1 MKIQAG
7 KEKVT
12 IIPATLTRN
21 TPGKSANQK
30 LRVAAYCRVST
41 DSEEQINSYKNQLA
55 YYTEKISSKA
65 EWKFA
70 GIYADEGITGTSM
83 KHREDFKRMLRA
95 CREGRIDLILCKSV
109 SRFGRNSV
117 DVLRTIRALRERGIG
132 VMFEKEA
139 VDTRTM
145 NSELILAFHSAFSQS
160 ESESIS
166 GNVRWGL
173 RKAYENGT
181 IQIGPNLYGFRREKD
196 GPVLIDEEKAAVIR
210 QIAQWFLDGDSLHTI
225 ADKLAQRH
233 ILSPKG
239 KETWSTATLRSLLT
253 NEKYKGDALLQKT
266 YRPSLF
272 SDRAV
277 QNDGDLPKYYVE
289 GVLPQILE
297 PEVFDRVQ
305 EELAMRGAKRPTSEK
320 AKTPFG
326 RYSGKYALSTL
337 VVCGKCGAL
346 YRRVTWY
353 RKGEKQIMWRCGT
366 RLDGKANCPD
376 SPTLEENKLQS
387 AVMEAISQQYIHK
400 EETLEVTMQGIR
412 SVLTPETADSEYTIR
427 TKINEL
433 QKERKALIA
442 KALEENDD
450 GKYDFQFLR
459 IKQELEQL
467 QSQLEGVQAVQKN
480 QAVDEARIA
489 EIAALLEKFK
499 ESELSFDDL
508 LVRKVVETVRVESA
522 SKLEITFK
530 DGNRKVVTLS
540 ERGDSRL
547 TTLLR

>member
-1 MKIQAG
+1 MKSTVPR
-7 KEKVT
+7 EPRKVT
-12 IIPATLTRN
+12 IIPAALKQVE
-21 TPGKSANQK
+21 PGRAANQK

-55 YYTEKISSKA
+55 YYTEKINSKT

-70 GIYADEGITGTSM
+70 GVYADEGITGTSM

-181 IQIGPNLYGFRREKD
+181 ISIGPNLYGFRKGQD
-196 GPVLIDEEKAAVIR
+196 GAVEIDEEKASVIR
-210 QIAQWFLDGDSLHTI
+210 QIARWFLDGDSLHAI
-225 ADKLAQRH
+225 VDKLAQRH
-233 ILSPKG
+233 IPSPKG
-239 KETWSTATLRSLLT
+239 KETWSTVTLRSLLT

-297 PEVFDRVQ
+297 PKVFDQVQ
-305 EELAMRGAKRPTSEK
+305 EELAKRSAKRPTSEK

-326 RYSGKYALSTL
+326 RYSGKYALSAL

-376 SPTLEENKLQS
+376 SPTIEETALQA
-387 AVMEAISQQYIHK
+387 AVMEAISEQYIHK
-400 EETLEVTMQGIR
+400 EEALEVTMQSIR

-427 TKINEL
+427 AKINKL
-433 QKERKALIA
+433 QKERKALLA
-442 KALEENDD
+442 RALAENDD
-450 GKYDFQFLR
+450 GKYDSQFAH
-459 IKQELEQL
+459 IKQELEKL
-467 QSQLEGVQAVQKN
+467 QAQLEGVQALQKT
-480 QAVDEARIA
+480 QAVDEARME

-499 ESELSFDDL
+499 QSNLTFDDL
-508 LVRKVVETVRVESA
+508 LVRKVVETVRVESE

-530 DGNRKVVTLS
+530 DGNRRAVGLPEKA
-540 ERGDSRL
+540 
-547 TTLLR
+547 

>member
-1 MKIQAG
+1 MKSAVPREP
-7 KEKVT
+7 KKVT
-12 IIPATLTRN
+12 IIPATPKRME
-21 TPGKSANQK
+21 PGNASRQK

-55 YYTEKISSKA
+55 YYTEKINSKT

-181 IQIGPNLYGFRREKD
+181 ISIGPNLYGFRKGQE
-196 GPVLIDEEKAAVIR
+196 GVVEIDKEKATVIR
-210 QIAQWFLDGDSLHTI
+210 QIARWFLDGDSLHAI

-233 ILSPKG
+233 IPSPKG
-239 KETWSTATLRSLLT
+239 KDTWSTATLRSLLT

-289 GVLPQILE
+289 GVLPRIIE

-305 EELAMRGAKRPTSEK
+305 EELAKRGAKRPTSEK

-366 RLDGKANCPD
+366 RLDGKSNCPD

-400 EETLEVTMQGIR
+400 DETLGVTMQSIR
-412 SVLTPETADSEYTIR
+412 SVLTPETADSEYAIR
-427 TKINEL
+427 TKISEL
-433 QKERKALIA
+433 QKERKSLLT
-442 KALEENDD
+442 KALAENDD

-459 IKQELEQL
+459 IKRELEQL
-467 QSQLEGVQAVQKN
+467 QSQLEGVQTAQKS
-480 QAVDEARIA
+480 QTVDEARMA
-489 EIAALLEKFK
+489 EIAALLEQFQ
-499 ESELSFDDL
+499 ESDLSFDNI
-508 LVRKVVETVRVESA
+508 LVRKVVDTVRVESA
-522 SKLEITFK
+522 DRLEVTFK
-530 DGNRKVVTLS
+530 DGNRRVIALGK
-540 ERGDSRL
+540 
-547 TTLLR
+547 

>member
-1 MKIQAG
+1 MK
-7 KEKVT
+7 
-12 IIPATLTRN
+12 RH
-21 TPGKSANQK
+21 
-30 LRVAAYCRVST
+30 
-41 DSEEQINSYKNQLA
+41 INSYKNQLA
-55 YYTEKISSKA
+55 YYTEKINSKT

-225 ADKLAQRH
+225 ADKLAQRQ
-233 ILSPKG
+233 IPSPKG

-289 GVLPQILE
+289 GVLPRILE
-297 PEVFDRVQ
+297 PEMFDHIQ
-305 EELAMRGAKRPTSEK
+305 EELAKRGAKRPTSEK

-353 RKGEKQIMWRCGT
+353 RKCEKQIMWRCGT
-366 RLDGKANCPD
+366 RLDGKPNCPD

-387 AVMEAISQQYIHK
+387 AVMEAISKQYIHK
-400 EETLEVTMQGIR
+400 GEAMEATMQSIR
-412 SVLTPETADSEYTIR
+412 SVLTPETADSEYAIR

-433 QKERKALIA
+433 QKEKKDLIA
-442 KALEENDD
+442 RALAENDD
-450 GKYDFQFLR
+450 GKYDFQFAR

-480 QAVDEARIA
+480 QAVDEVRMA
-489 EIAALLEKFK
+489 EITALLEKFK
-499 ESELSFDDL
+499 ESDLTFDDL
-508 LVRKVVETVRVESA
+508 LVRKVVETVRVESTE
-522 SKLEITFK
+522 KLEITFK
-530 DGNRKVVTLS
+530 DGNRRVVSLP
-540 ERGDSRL
+540 ERG
-547 TTLLR
+547 

>member
-1 MKIQAG
+1 MKIRAG

-12 IIPATLTRN
+12 IIPAKPQRSN
-21 TPGKSANQK
+21 PGRPSNQK
-30 LRVAAYCRVST
+30 LRVAAYCRVS
-41 DSEEQINSYKNQLA
+41 SEKDEQLNSFEVLVS
-55 YYTEKISSKA
+55 YYTEKIGSNPA
-65 EWKFA
+65 WKMA

-117 DVLRTIRALRERGIG
+117 DVLRTIRALRERDIG

-225 ADKLAQRH
+225 ADKLAQRQ
-233 ILSPKG
+233 IPSPKG

-277 QNDGDLPKYYVE
+277 QNDGDLPKYY
-289 GVLPQILE
+289 
-297 PEVFDRVQ
+297 
-305 EELAMRGAKRPTSEK
+305 
-320 AKTPFG
+320 G
-326 RYSGKYALSTL
+326 RM
-337 VVCGKCGAL
+337 CC
-346 YRRVTWY
+346 REFW
-353 RKGEKQIMWRCGT
+353 
-366 RLDGKANCPD
+366 
-376 SPTLEENKLQS
+376 
-387 AVMEAISQQYIHK
+387 
-400 EETLEVTMQGIR
+400 
-412 SVLTPETADSEYTIR
+412 
-427 TKINEL
+427 
-433 QKERKALIA
+433 
-442 KALEENDD
+442 
-450 GKYDFQFLR
+450 
-459 IKQELEQL
+459 
-467 QSQLEGVQAVQKN
+467 
-480 QAVDEARIA
+480 
-489 EIAALLEKFK
+489 
-499 ESELSFDDL
+499 
-508 LVRKVVETVRVESA
+508 
-522 SKLEITFK
+522 
-530 DGNRKVVTLS
+530 NRKCSTASRRKWQNGAPSVPLLKKLKLPLGGTVANMLS
-540 ERGDSRL
+540 PPWWCAASAAPSTGG
-547 TTLLR
+547 

>member
-1 MKIQAG
+1 MKSTTPR
-7 KEKVT
+7 EPRKVT
-12 IIPATLTRN
+12 IIPAAPKRVE
-21 TPGKSANQK
+21 PGKSANQK

-55 YYTEKISSKA
+55 YYTEKINGKTD
-65 EWKFA
+65 WKFA

-117 DVLRTIRALRERGIG
+117 DVLRTIRALREKGIG

-196 GPVLIDEEKAAVIR
+196 GPVLVDEEKAAVIR
-210 QIAQWFLDGDSLHTI
+210 QIAQWFLDGDSLHAI
-225 ADKLAQRH
+225 VDKLAQRQ
-233 ILSPKG
+233 IPSPKG
-239 KETWSTATLRSLLT
+239 KATWSTPTIRSILS

-297 PEVFDRVQ
+297 PEIFDRVQ
-305 EELAMRGAKRPTSEK
+305 EELAKRGAKRPTSEK

-376 SPTLEENKLQS
+376 SPTIEETALQD
-387 AVMEAISQQYIHK
+387 AVMEGIAQQYIHK
-400 EETLEVTMQGIR
+400 DETLEVTMQSIR
-412 SVLTPETADSEYTIR
+412 SVLTPETADSEYAIR

-433 QKERKALIA
+433 QKERKDLLA
-442 KALEENDD
+442 KALAENDD

-459 IKQELEQL
+459 IKQELEGL
-467 QSQLEGVQAVQKN
+467 QAQLEGVQAVQKN
-480 QAVDEARIA
+480 QAVDETRMA

-499 ESELSFDDL
+499 ESGLSFDDL
-508 LVRKVVETVRVESA
+508 LVRKVVETVRVESTE
-522 SKLEITFK
+522 KLEIIFM
-530 DGNRKVVTLS
+530 DGNRRMVALT
-540 ERGDSRL
+540 ERG
-547 TTLLR
+547 

>member
-1 MKIQAG
+1 MKSTAPREQR
-7 KEKVT
+7 KVT
-12 IIPATLTRN
+12 IIPAAPKRVE
-21 TPGKSANQK
+21 PGQASHQK

-55 YYTEKISSKA
+55 YYTEKINSKM

-117 DVLRTIRALRERGIG
+117 DVLRTIRTLRERGIG

-196 GPVLIDEEKAAVIR
+196 GPVLVDEEKAAVIR
-210 QIAQWFLDGDSLHTI
+210 QIAQWFLAGDSLHTI

-233 ILSPKG
+233 IPSPKG
-239 KETWSTATLRSLLT
+239 KDTWSTVTLRSLLT

-305 EELAMRGAKRPTSEK
+305 EELAKRGAKRPTSEK

-326 RYSGKYALSTL
+326 RYSGKYALSAL

-366 RLDGKANCPD
+366 RLDGKSNCPD
-376 SPTLEENKLQS
+376 SPTIEETVLQA

-400 EETLEVTMQGIR
+400 DEAVEVTMQSIR
-412 SVLTPETADSEYTIR
+412 SVLTPETAESEYAIR
-427 TKINEL
+427 TKINDL
-433 QKERKALIA
+433 QKERKDLIA
-442 KALEENDD
+442 KVLAENDD

-467 QSQLEGVQAVQKN
+467 QAQLEGVQAMRKTQS
-480 QAVDEARIA
+480 VDEARMA

-499 ESELSFDDL
+499 ENDLSFDDL

-522 SKLEITFK
+522 EKLEVTFK
-530 DGNRKVVTLS
+530 DGNRKVVALP
-540 ERGDSRL
+540 ERG
-547 TTLLR
+547 

>member
-12 IIPATLTRN
+12 IIPAKLTRN

-55 YYTEKISSKA
+55 YYTEKIGGNPA
-65 EWKFA
+65 WKMA

-132 VMFEKEA
+132 VLFEKEA

-181 IQIGPNLYGFRREKD
+181 ISIGPNLYGFRKGQD
-196 GPVLIDEEKAAVIR
+196 GGVEIDEEKAKVIR
-210 QIAQWFLDGDSLHTI
+210 QIARWFLDGDSLHTI
-225 ADKLAQRH
+225 VDKLAQRQ
-233 ILSPKG
+233 IPSPKG
-239 KETWSTATLRSLLT
+239 KDTWSTATLRSLLT

-277 QNDGDLPKYYVE
+277 KNDGALKKYYIE
-289 GVLPQILE
+289 DVLPRILE
-297 PEVFDRVQ
+297 PETFDRIQ
-305 EELAMRGAKRPTSEK
+305 EELAKRSAKRPTSEK
-320 AKTPFG
+320 SKTPFG

-353 RKGEKQIMWRCGT
+353 RKGEKQIMWRCGAHQ
-366 RLDGKANCPD
+366 DKAASCPD
-376 SPTLEENKLQS
+376 SPTIEETVLQA

-400 EETLEVTMQGIR
+400 NETMEVTMQSIR

-433 QKERKALIA
+433 QKERKNLIA
-442 KALEENDD
+442 KALAENDD
-450 GKYDFQFLR
+450 GKYDFQFTR
-459 IKQELEQL
+459 IKQELEGL
-467 QSQLEGVQAVQKN
+467 QAQLEGVQAVQKA
-480 QAVDEARIA
+480 QAVDEVRMA

-499 ESELSFDDL
+499 ENDLAFDDL
-508 LVRKVVETVRVESA
+508 LVRKVVETVQVESA
-522 SKLEITFK
+522 EKLEITFK
-530 DGNRKVVTLS
+530 DGNRRVVPIS
-540 ERGDSRL
+540 EGR
-547 TTLLR
+547 

>member
-12 IIPATLTRN
+12 IIPAKLTRN
-21 TPGKSANQK
+21 IPGKSANQK

-55 YYTEKISSKA
+55 YYTEKISSKS

-70 GIYADEGITGTSM
+70 GVYADEGITGTSM

-132 VMFEKEA
+132 VMFEKEG

-225 ADKLAQRH
+225 ADKLAQRQ
-233 ILSPKG
+233 IPSPKG

-289 GVLPQILE
+289 GVLPRILE
-297 PEVFDRVQ
+297 PEMFDHIQ
-305 EELAMRGAKRPTSEK
+305 EELAKRGAKRPTSEK

-376 SPTLEENKLQS
+376 SPTIEETALQG
-387 AVMEAISQQYIHK
+387 AVMEAISRQYIHK

-412 SVLTPETADSEYTIR
+412 SVLTPETADSEYAIR

-433 QKERKALIA
+433 QKERKALLA
-442 KALEENDD
+442 KALAENDD

-467 QSQLEGVQAVQKN
+467 HAQLEGVQAVQMA
-480 QAVDEARIA
+480 QAVDEVRMA

-499 ESELSFDDL
+499 ESDLTFDDL
-508 LVRKVVETVRVESA
+508 LVRKVVETVRVESTE
-522 SKLEITFK
+522 KLEITFK
-530 DGNRKVVTLS
+530 DGNRRVVELPG
-540 ERGDSRL
+540 RK
-547 TTLLR
+547 

>member
-12 IIPATLTRN
+12 IIPAKLTRN

-55 YYTEKISSKA
+55 YYTEKINSKT

-132 VMFEKEA
+132 VLFEKEA

-181 IQIGPNLYGFRREKD
+181 IRIGPNLYGFRKD
-196 GPVLIDEEKAAVIR
+196 QDGAVEIDEEKATVIR

-225 ADKLAQRH
+225 ADKLAQRQ
-233 ILSPKG
+233 IPSPKG

-289 GVLPQILE
+289 GVLPRILE
-297 PEVFDRVQ
+297 PEMFDRVQ
-305 EELAMRGAKRPTSEK
+305 EELSKRNVKRPISEK

-353 RKGEKQIMWRCGT
+353 RKGERKIVWRCGA
-366 RLDGKANCPD
+366 RLDNKADCTQ
-376 SPTLEENKLQS
+376 SPTLEEPALQS
-387 AVMEAISQQYIHK
+387 AVMEAISQQYVHK
-400 EETLEVTMQGIR
+400 DKTMDVTMQSIR
-412 SVLTPETADSEYTIR
+412 SVLTPETADSEYAIR

-433 QKERKALIA
+433 QKERKALLA
-442 KALEENDD
+442 KALAENDD

-467 QSQLEGVQAVQKN
+467 QAQLEGVQAMQKT
-480 QAVDEARIA
+480 QAVDEVRMD

-499 ESELSFDDL
+499 ESGLAFDDL
-508 LVRKVVETVRVESA
+508 LVRKVVETIRVESA
-522 SKLEITFK
+522 EKLEITFK
-530 DGNRKVVTLS
+530 DGNRRVVALP
-540 ERGDSRL
+540 ERG
-547 TTLLR
+547 

>member
-1 MKIQAG
+1 MKSTTPR
-7 KEKVT
+7 EPRKVT
-12 IIPATLTRN
+12 IIPATPKRAE
-21 TPGKSANQK
+21 PGKPANQK

-55 YYTEKISSKA
+55 YYTEKISSKS

-181 IQIGPNLYGFRREKD
+181 IQIGPNLYGFRKGQD
-196 GPVLIDEEKAAVIR
+196 GGVEIDEEKATVIR
-210 QIAQWFLDGDSLHTI
+210 QIARWFLDGDSLHTI
-225 ADKLAQRH
+225 VDKLAQRH
-233 ILSPKG
+233 IPSPKG
-239 KETWSTATLRSLLT
+239 KDTWSTPTIRSILS
-253 NEKYKGDALLQKT
+253 NEKYKGDVLLQKT
-266 YRPSLF
+266 YKPSLF

-277 QNDGDLPKYYVE
+277 RNDGALKKYYIE
-289 GVLPQILE
+289 GVLPRILE
-297 PEVFDRVQ
+297 PDTFDRIQ
-305 EELAMRGAKRPTSEK
+305 EELAKRGAKRPTSEK

-337 VVCGKCGAL
+337 VVCGQCGAL

-353 RKGEKQIMWRCGT
+353 RKGERKIVWRCGT
-366 RLDGKANCPD
+366 RLDNKANCTQ
-376 SPTLEENKLQS
+376 SPTLEEPALQS
-387 AVMEAISQQYIHK
+387 AVMEAISQQYVHK
-400 EETLEVTMQGIR
+400 GETIEVTMQSIR
-412 SVLTPETADSEYTIR
+412 SVLTPETAGSEYAIR

-433 QKERKALIA
+433 QKERKALLT
-442 KALEENDD
+442 KALAENDD

-459 IKQELEQL
+459 IKRELEQL
-467 QSQLEGVQAVQKN
+467 QAQLEGVQATQKS
-480 QAVDEARIA
+480 QTVDEARMA
-489 EIAALLEKFK
+489 EIAALLEQFR
-499 ESELSFDDL
+499 ESDLPFDNI
-508 LVRKVVETVRVESA
+508 LVRKVVDTVRVESA
-522 SKLEITFK
+522 EKLEITFK
-530 DGNRKVVTLS
+530 DGNRRVIALGK
-540 ERGDSRL
+540 
-547 TTLLR
+547 

>member
-1 MKIQAG
+1 MKPITPR
-7 KEKVT
+7 EPRKVT
-12 IIPATLTRN
+12 IIPATPKRAEQ
-21 TPGKSANQK
+21 GKPANQK

-55 YYTEKISSKA
+55 YYTEKINSKT

-289 GVLPQILE
+289 GVLPRIIE

-305 EELAMRGAKRPTSEK
+305 EELAKRGAKRPTSEK

-387 AVMEAISQQYIHK
+387 AVMEAISKQYIHK
-400 EETLEVTMQGIR
+400 DNALEVTMQSIR
-412 SVLTPETADSEYTIR
+412 SVLTPETADSEYIIR

-433 QKERKALIA
+433 QKERKNLIA
-442 KALEENDD
+442 KALAENDD
-450 GKYDFQFLR
+450 GKYDFQFTR
-459 IKQELEQL
+459 IKQELEGL
-467 QSQLEGVQAVQKN
+467 QAQLEGVQAVQKA
-480 QAVDEARIA
+480 QAVDEARMA
-489 EIAALLEKFK
+489 EIAALLAKFK
-499 ESELSFDDL
+499 ESDLTFDDL
-508 LVRKVVETVRVESA
+508 LVRKVVETVRVESTE
-522 SKLEITFK
+522 KLEITFK
-530 DGNRKVVTLS
+530 DGNRRVVELPG
-540 ERGDSRL
+540 RK
-547 TTLLR
+547 

>member
-1 MKIQAG
+1 MKSTTPR
-7 KEKVT
+7 EPRKVT
-12 IIPATLTRN
+12 IIPATPKRAE
-21 TPGKSANQK
+21 PGKPANQK

-55 YYTEKISSKA
+55 YYTEKISSKS

-181 IQIGPNLYGFRREKD
+181 IQIGPNLYGFRKGQE
-196 GPVLIDEEKAAVIR
+196 GAVEIDEEKAKVIR
-210 QIAQWFLDGDSLHTI
+210 QIARWFLDGDSLHTI
-225 ADKLAQRH
+225 VDKLAQRQ
-233 ILSPKG
+233 IPSPKG
-239 KETWSTATLRSLLT
+239 KDTWSTATLHSLLT

-289 GVLPQILE
+289 GVLPRILE

-305 EELAMRGAKRPTSEK
+305 EELAKRSAKRPTSEK

-337 VVCGKCGAL
+337 VVCSKCGAL

-353 RKGEKQIMWRCGT
+353 RKGEKQVMWRCGT
-366 RLDGKANCPD
+366 RLDGKSNCPD

-387 AVMEAISQQYIHK
+387 AVMEAISKQYIHK
-400 EETLEVTMQGIR
+400 DNALEVTMQSIR

-433 QKERKALIA
+433 QKERKNLIA
-442 KALEENDD
+442 KALAENDD
-450 GKYDFQFLR
+450 GKYDFQFTR
-459 IKQELEQL
+459 IKQELEGL
-467 QSQLEGVQAVQKN
+467 QAQLEGVQAVQKA
-480 QAVDEARIA
+480 QAVDEVRMA
-489 EIAALLEKFK
+489 EIAALLAKFK
-499 ESELSFDDL
+499 ESDLTFDDL
-508 LVRKVVETVRVESA
+508 LVRKVVETVRVESTE
-522 SKLEITFK
+522 KLEITFK
-530 DGNRKVVTLS
+530 DGNRRVVELPG
-540 ERGDSRL
+540 RK
-547 TTLLR
+547 

>member
-1 MKIQAG
+1 MKSAVPREP
-7 KEKVT
+7 KKVT
-12 IIPATLTRN
+12 IIPANPKRAE
-21 TPGKSANQK
+21 PGKPANQK

-55 YYTEKISSKA
+55 YYTEKINSKT

-70 GIYADEGITGTSM
+70 GVYADEGITGTSM

-132 VMFEKEA
+132 VLFEKEA

-181 IQIGPNLYGFRREKD
+181 ISIGPNLYGFRKGQE
-196 GPVLIDEEKAAVIR
+196 GGVEIDKEKAKVIR
-210 QIAQWFLDGDSLHTI
+210 QIARWFLDGDSLHAI

-233 ILSPKG
+233 IPSPKG
-239 KETWSTATLRSLLT
+239 KDTWSTATLRSLLT

-289 GVLPQILE
+289 GVLPRILE

-305 EELAMRGAKRPTSEK
+305 EELAKRGAKRPTSEK

-326 RYSGKYALSTL
+326 RYSGKYALSAL

-353 RKGEKQIMWRCGT
+353 RKGEKKIVWRCGT
-366 RLDGKANCPD
+366 RLDGKANCTQ
-376 SPTLEENKLQS
+376 SPTLEEPALQA
-387 AVMEAISQQYIHK
+387 AVMEAISQQYVHK
-400 EETLEVTMQGIR
+400 GETIEITMQSIR
-412 SVLTPETADSEYTIR
+412 SVLTPETADSEYAIR
-427 TKINEL
+427 SKINDL
-433 QKERKALIA
+433 QKERKALLT
-442 KALEENDD
+442 KAMAENDD

-459 IKQELEQL
+459 IKNELEQL
-467 QSQLEGVQAVQKN
+467 QAQLEGVQATQKS
-480 QAVDEARIA
+480 QTVDEARMA
-489 EIAALLEKFK
+489 EIVALLEQFR
-499 ESELSFDDL
+499 ESDLPFDNI
-508 LVRKVVETVRVESA
+508 LVRKVVDTVRVESA
-522 SKLEITFK
+522 ARLEVTFK
-530 DGNRKVVTLS
+530 DGSRGVV
-540 ERGDSRL
+540 DI
-547 TTLLR
+547 